1 MDITNA
7 IRIQDKKVYGWTANS
22 NDTIDKNLIYLVN
35 GIITGN
41 LLLTEYY
48 IESRQDPLSLDSL
61 SELLF

>member
-1 MDITNA
+1 M
-7 IRIQDKKVYGWTANS
+7 YGWTANS
-22 NDTIDKNLIYLVN
+22 NVTIDKNLIYLVN